1 MQQITPKEQA
11 KELIDEYL
19 NASFN
24 CKECDMPYCDSPC
37 TILNL
42 YEAKQCALIT
52 VNKIIEILWH
62 TYKNENEYRYWQEVK
77 KEILI
82 F

>member
-1 MQQITPKEQA
+1 MTPKELA

-77 KEILI
+77 QEIII

>member
-1 MQQITPKEQA
+1 MTPKEQA

-77 KEILI
+77 QEIII